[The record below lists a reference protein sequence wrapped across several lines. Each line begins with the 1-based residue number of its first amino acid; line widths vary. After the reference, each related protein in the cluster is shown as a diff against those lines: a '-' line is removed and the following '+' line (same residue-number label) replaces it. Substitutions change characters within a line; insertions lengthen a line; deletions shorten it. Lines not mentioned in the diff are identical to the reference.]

1 MKNKSSVYANL
12 LFLESQKNSG
22 GKQTK
27 KTETIIIQ
35 ALLLL
40 IKLPQFK
47 SVVLNFFYVFVKI
60 S

>member
-47 SVVLNFFYVFVKI
+47 SVVLNFSYVFVKI